1 MKSFAIAMDGPAGSG
16 KSSVAKIIAERLNI
30 FYVDTGAMYR
40 AVGLYCSQRGI
51 DTKDEAAVEKVL
63 NQIQLEI
70 GEEKGKQVLYLNGEN
85 VSQKIRS
92 EEAGAR
98 ASDVA
103 SILAVRQK
111 LVEIQRKLA
120 TGHSVIMD
128 GRDIGTNVLPN
139 AAFKFYISA
148 SLEERIR
155 RRYLE
160 FENAKESVSYD
171 EVRSKVIKRDEQ
183 DTTRIHNPLC
193 KAEDAIEI
201 DTSQMSLE
209 EVVTYIIDII
219 RSKIEE

>member
-63 NQIQLEI
+63 EQIQLEI
-70 GEEKGKQVLYLNGEN
+70 GEENGKQVLYLNGEN

>member
-51 DTKDEAAVEKVL
+51 DTKDEGAVEKVL
-63 NQIQLEI
+63 DQIQLEI

-92 EEAGAR
+92 EEAGAK

-160 FENAKESVSYD
+160 FANAKEKVSYD

-219 RSKIEE
+219 QSKIEE

>member
-63 NQIQLEI
+63 DQIQLEI